1 MDNSY
6 TFTTSLGSL
15 ATNSYDYLNQFFANP
30 NVILILFIVFLTYFL
45 IFSSLGEQDNT
56 AQTALSQNSDFLMVV
71 IITIF
76 GVLLLLNGFQYFF
89 GIDIVATIKNIF
101 TKTPEIDVTI
111 DTTRLK
117 QEIKDQT
124 SSTTSSEFVLK
135 PEVFNIPENMHTYN
149 DAKALCKAFDARLAT
164 YKEVEDA
171 YKNGAEWCNYGW
183 SEDQMALFPTQ
194 KETWDKLQTIKG
206 HENDCG
212 RPGVNGGHIA
222 NPNVKFGVN
231 CYGMRPKISPIEQD
245 LMANVPKYPKTKED
259 IEEENRVDYWKKRL
273 SEIIVSPFNYT
284 NWSRI

>member
-15 ATNSYDYLNQFFANP
+15 ATSSYDYLNQFFANP

-45 IFSSLGEQDNT
+45 IFSSLGEADNT
-56 AQTALSQNSDFLMVV
+56 TQTHLTQNSDFFMVI

-117 QEIKDQT
+117 QEIQEKID
-124 SSTTSSEFVLK
+124 SSPEMVLK
-135 PEVFNIPENMHTYN
+135 PEVFNIPENVYNYN
-149 DAKALCKAFDARLAT
+149 DAKALCKAFDSRLAT
-164 YKEVEDA
+164 YKEIEDA
-171 YKNGAEWCNYGW
+171 HKNGAEWCNYGW

-194 KETWDKLQTIKG
+194 KESWDKLQTIKG

-212 RPGVNGGHIA
+212 RPGINGGHIA
-222 NPNVKFGVN
+222 NPNVTFGVN

-259 IEEENRVDYWKKRL
+259 IEEENRVEYWKKRL